1 MELRSNIYQ
10 TTSKSSRE
18 VTEAEAKT
26 LADTAAAAGG
36 PNGVG
41 ASATYS
47 CDTCGVDCTSVRY
60 HSLKTKN
67 FELCPPCYLDGRF
80 PSSMFSGD
88 FVKLTASQSSFNN
101 GDDDWTN
108 QEILHLLEGVE
119 MYDDDWSA
127 IEEHVGTRSAQQ
139 CIRKFLELPIEDPYL
154 EAESEAA
161 QGPLRYARLPFEQAD
176 NPVMSVVAFLAG
188 VMGPGVAAEAAKTA
202 LHELTDGDKTDK
214 EDVADK
220 EKGAEEGGSAQKDA
234 VDDGMSEQREDI
246 NGGAPDGQEA
256 DAEDEDDA
264 MKVDGASKPKPTI
277 PHSRVQRAA
286 KIALNASAK
295 AASALADAEERTIRS
310 SLAQLIKVTLTKLEL
325 KMAQFEETEELLEDE
340 RRTLESQR
348 MALASERQQLKQT
361 LDSVRVEIAKN
372 QASGMPMTSVPPAV
386 AQAVA
391 STNQG
396 TKVSEVQ
403 GDVPMEG
410 ASGPNAEGN
419 FTPIG

>member
-1 MELRSNIYQ
+1 MELRTNIYQ

-26 LADTAAAAGG
+26 LADAAGAAGG

-88 FVKLTASQSSFNN
+88 FVKLTASQNSFN

-108 QEILHLLEGVE
+108 QEILQLLEGVE

-139 CIRKFLELPIEDPYL
+139 CIRKFLELPIEDSYL
-154 EAESEAA
+154 EAESEASK
-161 QGPLRYARLPFEQAD
+161 GPLRYARLPFEQAD
-176 NPVMSVVAFLAG
+176 NPVMSVVAFLSG
-188 VMGPGVAAEAAKTA
+188 VMGPSVAAEAAKTA

-214 EDVADK
+214 EDVEN
-220 EKGAEEGGSAQKDA
+220 EKGIEEEAATQKDTT
-234 VDDGMSEQREDI
+234 DEEMSEHKEESNVGPSD
-246 NGGAPDGQEA
+246 DQEA
-256 DAEDEDDA
+256 DAENEDDP
-264 MKVDGASKPKPTI
+264 MKVDGAASKPKPTI

-295 AASALADAEERTIRS
+295 AASALADAEERTIRT
-310 SLAQLIKVTLTKLEL
+310 SLAQLIKLTLTRLEL
-325 KMAQFEETEELLEDE
+325 KMAQFEEMEELLEDE

-348 MALASERQQLKQT
+348 MALASERQQLKHS
-361 LDSVRVEIAKN
+361 LDSVRAEITKN
-372 QASGMPMTSVPPAV
+372 QASGMPLTSVPPSV

-391 STNQG
+391 STSQG
-396 TKVSEVQ
+396 TKVSEVH
-403 GDVPMEG
+403 GDVPMGG
-410 ASGPNAEGN
+410 ASGPNVEGN
-419 FTPIG
+419 FTQIG